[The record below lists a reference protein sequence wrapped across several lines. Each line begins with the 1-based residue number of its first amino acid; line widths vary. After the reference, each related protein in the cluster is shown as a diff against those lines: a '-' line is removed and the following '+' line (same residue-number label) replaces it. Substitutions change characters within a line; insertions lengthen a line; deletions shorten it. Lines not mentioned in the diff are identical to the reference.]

1 VAPADAAA
9 DPAGT
14 RRFVVP
20 HARVPADMAAR
31 TLRRFGGV
39 MQRDAEALLLDGP
52 PDRGRLAALLADGW
66 PLLVELDE
74 DGGADGDWPAVPAPE
89 PGFLLSL
96 TTATAFA
103 VQSPVAVCDALE
115 RRGALPERRR
125 SAVELCLHEAVAN
138 ALVHGNIGVPA
149 DTRDQPDGFRLFGE
163 QVTAALRD
171 PAVRRRRV
179 DIWARWGAGALDLAV
194 VDEGGGF
201 DPDRLARPADGFARS
216 GRGFVFMRALAG
228 AVAVRDGGRCTRL
241 HFDLRGPAP

>member
-1 VAPADAAA
+1 MAA
-9 DPAGT
+9 DPADI

-20 HARVPADMAAR
+20 RGRVTADVAAR
-31 TLRRFGGV
+31 AALRFGAV
-39 MQRDAEALLLDGP
+39 RSDDAEAVLLDGP
-52 PDRGRLAALLADGW
+52 LDCGGLAALLAALPADGW

-74 DGGADGDWPAVPAPE
+74 DGAADGDWPAVPLPE

-115 RRGALPERRR
+115 RRGILPERRR

-138 ALVHGNIGVPA
+138 ALVHGNVGVPA

-163 QVTAALRD
+163 RVTAALRD

-179 DIWARWGAGALDLAV
+179 DILARWGEGALDLAV

-201 DPDRLARPADGFARS
+201 DPAVLARPTKGFARS
-216 GRGFVFMRALAG
+216 GRGFVFMRALAN
-228 AVAVRDGGRCTRL
+228 AVAVRDGGRCTLL
-241 HFDLRGPAP
+241 HFDLHGAPP